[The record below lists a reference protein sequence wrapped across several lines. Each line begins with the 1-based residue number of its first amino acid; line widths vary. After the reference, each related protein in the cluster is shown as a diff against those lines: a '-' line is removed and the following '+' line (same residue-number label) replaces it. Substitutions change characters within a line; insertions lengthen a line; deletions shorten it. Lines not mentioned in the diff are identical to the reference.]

1 MDESTDFAAAE
12 PPFRVVT
19 RGLSAGELAAV
30 TVVVEAA
37 VQQEL
42 EQLHSEPT
50 TSTTAWAA
58 QSALAAHAAAPGPG
72 RLALVLGLIR
82 RRPSPAC
89 APPAHLHES

>member
-1 MDESTDFAAAE
+1 VDESTDFAAAE

-19 RGLSAGELAAV
+19 RGLDAGELAAV

-50 TSTTAWAA
+50 TSTTAW
-58 QSALAAHAAAPGPG
+58 QRSQRSLRTPLHPGPG
-72 RLALVLGLIR
+72 VWRSFSA
-82 RRPSPAC
+82 
-89 APPAHLHES
+89 

>member
-1 MDESTDFAAAE
+1 VDESTDFAAAE

-19 RGLSAGELAAV
+19 RGLDAGELAAV

-50 TSTTAWAA
+50 TATTAW
-58 QSALAAHAAAPGPG
+58 QRSQRSLRTPLHPGPG
-72 RLALVLGLIR
+72 VWRSFSA
-82 RRPSPAC
+82 
-89 APPAHLHES
+89 

>member
-1 MDESTDFAAAE
+1 MDESTDFAASE

-42 EQLHSEPT
+42 EQLQSEPT
-50 TSTTAWAA
+50 TSTTAWQRSQRSLRAP
-58 QSALAAHAAAPGPG
+58 LEPGPG
-72 RLALVLGLIR
+72 AWRSFSA
-82 RRPSPAC
+82 
-89 APPAHLHES
+89 

>member
-1 MDESTDFAAAE
+1 VDESTDFAAAE

-50 TSTTAWAA
+50 TSTTAW
-58 QSALAAHAAAPGPG
+58 QRSQRSLRTPLHPGPG
-72 RLALVLGLIR
+72 VWRSFSA
-82 RRPSPAC
+82 
-89 APPAHLHES
+89 